1 MSISQHRLLQVLAV
15 SALALGL
22 TACGPN
28 SEGQTAGQKLD
39 NAVDQAD
46 QAEEHLKADAS
57 RAAESVNEKLD
68 QAVDAAQAAAQSAAD
83 SVGDVA
89 LTAKVNAALLT
100 EPELSALKINVDT
113 KDGVVTLSGD
123 ALNQAA
129 KERAETLVKSL
140 DGVRGVNN
148 LLVVQ

>member
-1 MSISQHRLLQVLAV
+1 MSISQHRLLQLLAV

-46 QAEEHLKADAS
+46 QAAEHLKADAS

-68 QAVDAAQAAAQSAAD
+68 QAVDAAQSAAQSAAD
-83 SVGDVA
+83 SVGDIA